1 MHPDTDSTTNY
12 GFLTYFD
19 PLKVVERSLIRIDGH
34 YVVST
39 AVVVAE
45 AYMPIKRV
53 AIDYPVRPMTTNS
66 SSIDDRWFY
75 ALVAVGV
82 LLNATGLFPPIM
94 ELDGALY
101 ACIAKQM
108 AQTNDFVNL
117 YAVGSD
123 WLDKPHFPFWVIAL
137 SYKVFGINTFGYK
150 FPALL
155 FFLGSVVYTYKF
167 ARLTYPKV
175 VAQLAALVL
184 LTAFHGV
191 LSNSDVRA
199 EPYLMPLIIG
209 AVYHFYRVFLG
220 DRDDSNA
227 TSQRYGVSQG
237 WLHLAIGSFLTGCA
251 LMTKGVFVLIPIGG
265 GLVIHW
271 LLTGQW
277 RELLKPRWYVAVVL
291 SFVFTLPEIY
301 CLYQQFD
308 IHPEKVVF
316 GQRGV
321 SGVRFFFWDSQFG
334 RFFNTGPIKG
344 EGDKFF
350 FVHTL
355 LWAFLPWSLP
365 LYIGIGK
372 VLRDLVKHQPAS
384 DPSPSIEYVSLGS
397 GLLTFLLFSFSGFQL
412 PHYMNIVFPFFA
424 LLTAQF
430 LVSLAPATLRKW
442 TIGQTAISLAI
453 VGLSIALLLFVQPE
467 NVVGAVVLVIV
478 TTLAIFTLFRQN
490 TLLSLSGRMV
500 GAMLILAGTLN
511 LFLYPTFLRYQAGM
525 AGAQY
530 VNGDAKL
537 AKRPTVLYEPGT
549 GVGGGSF
556 WSYEFYVR
564 SPTVYARSDSSLMIQ
579 LQSGSRQVFTSGADA
594 DSLAS
599 RGFQVKHLAVFPYYH
614 VSQLTYEFL
623 NPATRSQTLEPYVLA
638 EVGPKKE

>member
-1 MHPDTDSTTNY
+1 MTDNY
-12 GFLTYFD
+12 PSF
-19 PLKVVERSLIRIDGH
+19 
-34 YVVST
+34 
-39 AVVVAE
+39 
-45 AYMPIKRV
+45 
-53 AIDYPVRPMTTNS
+53 
-66 SSIDDRWFY
+66 DDRWFY
-75 ALVAVGV
+75 AFVAVGV
-82 LLNATGLFPPIM
+82 FLNATGLFPPIM

-108 AQTNDFVNL
+108 AQTGDFVNL

-123 WLDKPHFPFWVIAL
+123 WLDKPHFPFWVIAV
-137 SYKVFGINTFGYK
+137 SYKLFGINTFGYK

-167 ARLTYPKV
+167 ARLTYPKI

-199 EPYLMPLIIG
+199 EPFLMPLIIG

-220 DRDDSNA
+220 SN
-227 TSQRYGVSQG
+227 YGVRKD
-237 WLHLAIGSFLTGCA
+237 WLHLVIGSLLTGCA

-265 GLVIHW
+265 GLVLHW
-271 LLTGQW
+271 LLTGHW
-277 RELLKPRWYVAVVL
+277 RELLKLRWYVAVAL
-291 SFVFTLPEIY
+291 SFAFTLPEIY

-308 IHPEKVVF
+308 AHPEKVVF
-316 GQRGV
+316 GEKGV

-372 VLRDLVKHQPAS
+372 MIRDLFKRQNN
-384 DPSPSIEYVSLGS
+384 PSPATSPEYVSLGS
-397 GLLTFLLFSFSGFQL
+397 SLLTFALFSFSGFQL

-424 LLTAQF
+424 VITAQF
-430 LVSLAPATLRKW
+430 LVGLTPKNLRRW
-442 TIGQTAISLAI
+442 TVGQTAIGVAI
-453 VGLSIALLLFVQPE
+453 AGLSIALLVFVQPE
-467 NVVGAVVLVIV
+467 NLVGSVVLVIIM
-478 TTLAIFTLFRQN
+478 TLATYTLFRQN

-500 GAMLILAGTLN
+500 GAMLVLGGTLN

-525 AGAQY
+525 ATAQY
-530 VNGDAKL
+530 VNNDPKL
-537 AKRPTVLYEPGT
+537 AKRPTILYEPGT

-556 WSYEFYVR
+556 WTYEFYVK
-564 SPTVYARSDSSLMIQ
+564 SPTTYARSDSSLKAR
-579 LQSGSRQVFTSGADA
+579 LQAGSQQVFTTGEYA
-594 DSLAS
+594 DSLEL

-623 NPATRSQTLEPYVLA
+623 NPATRSQTLTPYVLA
-638 EVGPKKE
+638 EVGAKK

>member
-1 MHPDTDSTTNY
+1 MALPLATPHNEQMADNY
-12 GFLTYFD
+12 PSFD
-19 PLKVVERSLIRIDGH
+19 
-34 YVVST
+34 
-39 AVVVAE
+39 
-45 AYMPIKRV
+45 
-53 AIDYPVRPMTTNS
+53 N
-66 SSIDDRWFY
+66 RWFY
-75 ALVAVGV
+75 TLVAIGV

-108 AQTNDFVNL
+108 AQTGDFVNL
-117 YAVGSD
+117 YAVDSD
-123 WLDKPHFPFWVIAL
+123 WLDKPHFPFWVIAI
-137 SYKVFGINTFGYK
+137 SYKIFGINTFGYK

-155 FFLGSVVYTYKF
+155 FFLSSVVYTYKF
-167 ARLTYPKV
+167 TRLTYSKV
-175 VAQLAALVL
+175 TAQVATLVL

-220 DRDDSNA
+220 DRDDKNA
-227 TSQRYGVSQG
+227 IYSRYGVPPS
-237 WLHLAIGSFLTGCA
+237 WLHLIIGSFLTGCA

-265 GLVIHW
+265 GLVVHW

-277 RELLKPRWYVAVVL
+277 RELLKLRWYAAVAL
-291 SFVFTLPEIY
+291 SFAFTLPEIY

-308 IHPEKVVF
+308 VHPEKVIF
-316 GQRGV
+316 GQTGV

-372 VLRDLVKHQPAS
+372 MIRDLIKRRT
-384 DPSPSIEYVSLGS
+384 PSALATSPEYVSLGS
-397 GLLTFLLFSFSGFQL
+397 GLLTFALFSFSGFQL

-424 LLTAQF
+424 VLTAQF
-430 LVSLAPATLRKW
+430 LVGLTPAMLRRW
-442 TIGQTAISLAI
+442 TIGQTAIGLTIA
-453 VGLSIALLLFVQPE
+453 GLSIALLMFVQPE
-467 NVVGAVVLVIV
+467 NVVGAVTLVIV
-478 TTLAIFTLFRQN
+478 MVLATFTFFRQN

-500 GAMLILAGTLN
+500 GAMLVLAGTLN

-525 AGAQY
+525 ATAQY
-530 VNGDAKL
+530 VNNDSKL
-537 AKRPTVLYEPGT
+537 AKRPTILYQPGT

-556 WSYEFYVR
+556 WTYEFYVK
-564 SPTVYARSDSSLMIQ
+564 SPTVYARSDSSLNAQ
-579 LQSGSRQVFTSGADA
+579 LRASSQLVFTTGAYA
-594 DSLAS
+594 DSLET
-599 RGFQVKHLAVFPYYH
+599 RGFRVKHLAAFPYYH
-614 VSQLTYEFL
+614 VSQLTYDFL

-638 EVGPKKE
+638 DVSPAHK